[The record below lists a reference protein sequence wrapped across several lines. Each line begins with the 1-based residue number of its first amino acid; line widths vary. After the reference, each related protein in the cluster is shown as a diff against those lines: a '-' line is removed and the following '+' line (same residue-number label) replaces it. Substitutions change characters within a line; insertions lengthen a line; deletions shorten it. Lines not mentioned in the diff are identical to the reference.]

1 MRKCVSVNKS
11 NGVVNIDIEI
21 DLDNRKS
28 QLRVT
33 SKKAEDRFSNLLKKV
48 KVFSKFDGLSLS
60 YNEIDHYD
68 NIVDVYETP
77 YIFFNKGKGK
87 RKATVSATEHGCI
100 PKDWSETFSLKLEN
114 PKTIKPIEIFLS
126 NFNITLTRKQV
137 MEVRKAMKVTSS
149 FYSEI

>member
-1 MRKCVSVNKS
+1 M
-11 NGVVNIDIEI
+11 
-21 DLDNRKS
+21 
-28 QLRVT
+28 
-33 SKKAEDRFSNLLKKV
+33 
-48 KVFSKFDGLSLS
+48 FSKFDGLSLS
-60 YNEIDHYD
+60 YNEIDYYD

-87 RKATVSATEHGCI
+87 RKPTVSSTEHGCI
-100 PKDWSETFSLKLEN
+100 PKDWSEISNLKLEN

-137 MEVRKAMKVTSS
+137 MEVRKAMKGTSS